1 MFGNLAREM
10 VKDCQ
15 DIDGDVG
22 RETLPMKI
30 GVEKTRIYAYVFVL
44 ASLVML
50 YMPYWQGPF
59 EFNQLVLQTPVILLL
74 ITLNGKMMAGEDQI
88 TTERIR
94 ISMLLALL
102 GFIITKLV

>member
-22 RETLPMKI
+22 RENASMKI

-50 YMPYWQGPF
+50 YMPYWQ
-59 EFNQLVLQTPVILLL
+59 N
-74 ITLNGKMMAGEDQI
+74 LNSI
-88 TTERIR
+88 N
-94 ISMLLALL
+94 
-102 GFIITKLV
+102 